1 VNLRGVLSLA
11 LCALPGSHLGAQAGS
26 SSALLAA
33 RVEVSNEPLVLLPT
47 ADLRFGQLVPG
58 APTTINP
65 RTSASAGKFEIHGV
79 RRAEITFDLT
89 LPTLLRVGTGPLTM
103 PVTFGGTSGCHR
115 TTDAQNG
122 CTLFNPTATLTVR
135 LRNRPPPDATYFV
148 WLGGTVSP
156 SPTQFP
162 GIYSATVTATVQ
174 YTGN

>member
-1 VNLRGVLSLA
+1 MRRPGPLA
-11 LCALPGSHLGAQAGS
+11 LALLASAAMPLDAQFES
-26 SSALLAA
+26 SSALMTAS
-33 RVEVSNEPLVLLPT
+33 VEVSNEPLVVLPI

-58 APTTINP
+58 TPATVNP
-65 RTSASAGKFEIHGV
+65 RTSTGAGKFEMHGL

-89 LPTLLRVGTGPLTM
+89 LPALLRAGAGPHTM
-103 PVTFGGTSGCHR
+103 PVTFGVTSGCHR
-115 TTDAQNG
+115 VTDQQNA
-122 CTLFNPTATLTVR
+122 CTLFNPSATLTVR

-162 GIYSATVTATVQ
+162 GIYTATVTATVQ

>member
-1 VNLRGVLSLA
+1 VRGVLTLA
-11 LCALPGSHLGAQAGS
+11 LLALTSSRLGAQAES

-33 RVEVSNEPLVLLPT
+33 RVEVSNEPLVVLPSS
-47 ADLRFGQLVPG
+47 DLRFGQLVPG
-58 APTTINP
+58 TPTNINP
-65 RTSASAGKFEIHGV
+65 RTSTGAGKFEIHGL

-89 LPTLLRVGTGPLTM
+89 LPTLLRAGTGPLTM
-103 PVTFGGTSGCHR
+103 PVTFGNTSGCHR
-115 TTDAQNG
+115 TTDSQNG

-162 GIYSATVTATVQ
+162 GIYTATVTATVQ